1 MTARQELRHRIA
13 DGKADLQLSADVL
26 VIGGSL
32 SGLWAAI
39 AATLAGARVMVAEKG
54 YAGTA
59 GPIAAGSVGSYYIR
73 PDDPLQRDV
82 MVNARM
88 PLAFGLADSRWG
100 ELILDQ
106 AYRNMLAMSQWGY
119 KWPTTAEGKQKPGGI
134 TPNVILFLRRKAEAL
149 GVRFL
154 DHSPVLEILL
164 SDGAAA
170 GAAGINRKTGDAWA
184 VRSGAVIIA
193 TGGTAFLSG
202 AAGTGGLTGDGYLL
216 GAEAGAEFSGM
227 EFTSQFH
234 IVPSRGVL
242 SKGAYRGNWSTLFD
256 NNGKTINLGR
266 QTVKAILETGAAWD
280 AFDKENDPEL
290 QKLILSSN
298 YVSTQFFDD
307 AGIDPFHEK
316 YQVDFIC
323 EGSVRATGGLDIDD
337 ELSTKVPG
345 LFASGDV
352 TSREKLNGAGP
363 PGGGPA
369 AAWAQ
374 GAGYLAGQSAAA
386 FSKRLGPSALT
397 RKAKGT
403 GGAGLRPLQTQRDD
417 IVVKDIVGAVQD
429 HMLALDKN
437 YWRDG
442 SSLEAS
448 LAKFGELW
456 HHLRDGLSG
465 SNDTEPRAEA
475 RSLLRARETAAL
487 LAAARWMNSSALE
500 RRETRGLHRR
510 SDYPDLDPNQTHH
523 LNSGGVDQIWVK
535 RRAINPEA
543 IIKEVTAA

>member
-1 MTARQELRHRIA
+1 MTTKRGLRDRIA
-13 DGKADLQLSADVL
+13 DGEVDLQLSTDVL

-39 AATLAGARVMVAEKG
+39 SAVQAGARVIVAEKG

-59 GPIAAGSVGSYYIR
+59 GPIAAGGVGSYFIR
-73 PDDPLQRDV
+73 PDDPAHRDV

-100 ELILDQ
+100 EIILDQ
-106 AYRNMLAMSQWGY
+106 AYKNMLAMAQWGY
-119 KWPTTAEGKQKPGGI
+119 KWPTAADGRQRPGGI
-134 TPNVILFLRRKAEAL
+134 TPNVLIFLRRKAEAL

-154 DHSPVLEILL
+154 DHCPVLELL
-164 SDGAAA
+164 AERRASGGRRWRQPQERRRMVRA
-170 GAAGINRKTGDAWA
+170 GWRGD
-184 VRSGAVIIA
+184 RCH
-193 TGGTAFLSG
+193 GGTAFLSG
-202 AAGTGGLTGDGYLL
+202 AAGTGGLTGDGDLL

-234 IVPSRGVL
+234 IVPSRGAL
-242 SKGAYRGNWSTLFD
+242 SKGAYRGSWSTLTD
-256 NNGKTINLGR
+256 NNGKTITLGR

-280 AFDKENDPEL
+280 KFDQESDPEL
-290 QKLILSSN
+290 QKLIFSSN

-307 AGIDPFHEK
+307 AGIDPFKEK

-337 ELSTKVPG
+337 RLSTRVPG

-386 FSKRLGPSALT
+386 FARRLGSSAAD
-397 RKAKGT
+397 RKVEGAGA
-403 GGAGLRPLQTQRDD
+403 AGLRPLRTRRDD
-417 IVVKDIVGAVQD
+417 IVVKDVVGAVQE

-442 SSLEAS
+442 AS
-448 LAKFGELW
+448 LKASLVRYGHLWTELREG
-456 HHLRDGLSG
+456 LAGADGA
-465 SNDTEPRAEA
+465 DPRAEA
-475 RSLLRARETAAL
+475 RSVLRAREVAAL
-487 LAAARWMNSSALE
+487 LAAARWMNASALE
-500 RRETRGLHRR
+500 RPETRGLHRR
-510 SDYPDLDPNQTHH
+510 SDFPNLDPNQTHH
-523 LNSGGVDQIWVK
+523 LISGGVDQ
-535 RRAINPEA
+535 
-543 IIKEVTAA
+543 TG

>member
-1 MTARQELRHRIA
+1 MTTKRGLKDRIA
-13 DGKADLQLSADVL
+13 DGEVDLQLSTDVL

-39 AATLAGARVMVAEKG
+39 SAVQAGARVIVAEKG

-59 GPIAAGSVGSYYIR
+59 GPIAAGSVGSYFIR
-73 PDDPLQRDV
+73 PDDPAHRDV

-100 ELILDQ
+100 EIILDQ
-106 AYRNMLAMSQWGY
+106 AYKNMLAMAQWGY
-119 KWPTTAEGKQKPGGI
+119 KWPTTADGRQRPGGI
-134 TPNVILFLRRKAEAL
+134 TPNVLIFLRRKAEAL

-154 DHSPVLEILL
+154 DHCPVLELLL
-164 SDGAAA
+164 SDGQAA
-170 GAAGINRKTGDAWA
+170 GAVGVNRKNGEGWS
-184 VRSGAVIIA
+184 VRAGAVIVA

-234 IVPSRGVL
+234 IVPSRGAL
-242 SKGAYRGNWSTLFD
+242 SKGAYRGSWSTLTD
-256 NNGKTINLGR
+256 NNGKTITLGR

-280 AFDKENDPEL
+280 KFDQESDPEL
-290 QKLILSSN
+290 QKLIFSSN

-307 AGIDPFHEK
+307 AGIDPFKEK

-323 EGSVRATGGLDIDD
+323 EGSIRATGGLDIDD
-337 ELSTKVPG
+337 RLSTRVPG

-386 FSKRLGPSALT
+386 FARRLGSSAAD
-397 RKAKGT
+397 RKVEGAGA
-403 GGAGLRPLQTQRDD
+403 AGLRPLRTRRDD
-417 IVVKDIVGAVQD
+417 IAVKDVVGAVQE

-442 SSLEAS
+442 VSLKAS
-448 LAKFGELW
+448 LVRFGHLWTELREG
-456 HHLRDGLSG
+456 LAGADGA
-465 SNDTEPRAEA
+465 DPRAEA
-475 RSLLRARETAAL
+475 RSVLRAREVAAL

-500 RRETRGLHRR
+500 RSETRGLHRR
-510 SDYPDLDPNQTHH
+510 SDFPNLDPNQTHH
-523 LNSGGVDQIWVK
+523 LISGGVDRIWVK
-535 RRAINPEA
+535 RRAVDPNA
-543 IIKEVTAA
+543 LIKEAAAA